1 MKNKTREL
9 VLAAILTA
17 LAILITYSPVK
28 LNLPFFTLTLG
39 AHVPT
44 LLAMF
49 VSPWVAVMSVIGSC
63 IGFFMAIP
71 APNNMLVM
79 IRAALHI
86 IFVLV
91 GMKILDKKMNIY
103 LVIIL
108 TSFMHALA
116 EGIAVYALTPVIVPN
131 SETTQL
137 WAGWIAAAGTF
148 VHHYI
153 DCAIAAPILFALARA
168 KMIQKPYFMAKTKT
182 NV

>member
-17 LAILITYSPVK
+17 LAIIITYSPVK

-44 LLAMF
+44 FLAMF
-49 VSPWVAVMSVIGSC
+49 ISPWVAVMSVIGSC
-63 IGFFMAIP
+63 IGFFLAIP
-71 APNNMLVM
+71 APNNLLVV

-91 GMKILDKKMNIY
+91 GMKLLDRKMNIF

-108 TSFMHALA
+108 TSILHSVA
-116 EGIAVYALTPVIVPN
+116 EGVAVYALTPWIIPN
-131 SETTQL
+131 SETTSL
-137 WAGWIAAAGTF
+137 WAGWIALAGTF
-148 VHHYI
+148 IHHYI
-153 DCAIAAPILFALARA
+153 DSAIAAPILFALVKA
-168 KMIQKPYFMAKTKT
+168 KMISKPAFMKAR
-182 NV
+182 

>member
-17 LAILITYSPVK
+17 LAIIITYSPVK

-44 LLAMF
+44 FLAMF
-49 VSPWVAVMSVIGSC
+49 VSPWVAIMSVIGSC
-63 IGFFMAIP
+63 IGFFLAIP
-71 APNNMLVM
+71 APNNLLVVV
-79 IRAALHI
+79 RAALHI
-86 IFVLV
+86 IFVLA
-91 GMKILDKKMNIY
+91 GMKMLDKKMNIF

-116 EGIAVYALTPVIVPN
+116 EGIAVYLLTPVIIPD
-131 SETTQL
+131 STTTSL

-153 DCAIAAPILFALARA
+153 DAAIAAPILYALVKA
-168 KMIQKPYFMAKTKT
+168 KLVNRPHFMISK
-182 NV
+182 